1 MAVLVGVCSVKK
13 YVWNFSKVSWEAIN
27 RFQNAFDKFP
37 PLLFLIVSHPTL
49 ARWANPFE
57 GIYMFF
63 LNSQTWMNV
72 VSTRVQSICIS
83 YIHHY
88 SRFHKQTPSYP
99 LALKHSYGKS
109 PFLISKSTINEPFR
123 YVCQVNL
130 LRTFPVPPFC
140 VFWSPAQGGSSILV
154 ITGKFLCASVQC
166 GDPRWYTLW

>member
-49 ARWANPFE
+49 SRWANPFE
-57 GIYMFF
+57 GISMFF

-72 VSTRVQSICIS
+72 VSTRVQGICIS

-99 LALKHSYGKS
+99 LVLKHSYGKS
-109 PFLISKSTINEPFR
+109 PFLIGKSTINEPFSLCLPGKSSQNVPSSPVLR
-123 YVCQVNL
+123 FLIAGARRQLHPGDHGEVSVCIG
-130 LRTFPVPPFC
+130 TM
-140 VFWSPAQGGSSILV
+140 WGS
-154 ITGKFLCASVQC
+154 
-166 GDPRWYTLW
+166 LW